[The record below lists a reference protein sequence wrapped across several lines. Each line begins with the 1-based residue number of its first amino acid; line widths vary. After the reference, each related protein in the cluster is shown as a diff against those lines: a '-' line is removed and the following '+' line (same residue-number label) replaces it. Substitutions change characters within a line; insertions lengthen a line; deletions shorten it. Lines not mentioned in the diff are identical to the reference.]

1 LLGEISNCSFARDV
15 DLNALPLQLEVN
27 KARKY
32 LEKSKNKQLSGAGL
46 MLVRFVSQFEDV

>member
-1 LLGEISNCSFARDV
+1 MLGEISNCSFARDV
-15 DLNALPLQLEVN
+15 DLNALPLQPEVN